1 MAINLKDTLSFKD
14 GIGEGISRSLWKY
27 TEVIGG
33 HGLHK
38 NPVTGI
44 SELDEIVFGPD
55 HNTVTIGGVQYAME
69 QIFGV
74 KGPITIPTLY
84 DELQIGLTN
93 ASYSDLNI
101 EVPLGQVTVP
111 YTKQNRVFLFGIGLT
126 GSAENAIT
134 KYPVDYREKSIQ
146 MTKQAE
152 DGTQLEGI
160 MLPFRYTTADLTE
173 TDQKKY
179 FGKKVT
185 DGYTGYYLKELD
197 TVATIK
203 HLWNTGSSE
212 DEDELA
218 QVTNEEVWTA
228 TRSTPVQT
236 MTELQLKIGEKDIK
250 EFFEITERV
259 DEPRF
264 NTVAL
269 FSGEYDSAQGDYT
282 NVRMFSKLYIPT
294 ENMSLSKD
302 LDIIYRVYGC

>member
-1 MAINLKDTLSFKD
+1 MNVKDRLMFND
-14 GIGEGISRSLWKY
+14 AIGEAISRALWAK

-33 HGLHK
+33 YNYHK
-38 NPVTGI
+38 DEVTGV
-44 SELDEIVFGPD
+44 SMFDEVVFGPC

-84 DELQIGLTN
+84 DELQIGIAN
-93 ASYSDLNI
+93 QSYSGLNI
-101 EVPLGQVTVP
+101 DVPLGQATMP
-111 YTKQNRVFLFGIGLT
+111 YPINNRVFLFGIGLT

-152 DGTQLEGI
+152 DGTQLEGV
-160 MLPFRYTTADLTE
+160 MLPFRYTSSDLTD

-179 FGKKVT
+179 FGKKVSH

-197 TVATIK
+197 TTAVIK
-203 HLWNTGSSE
+203 HLWNTGSD

-228 TRSTPVQT
+228 TRSTPVQS
-236 MTELQLKIGEKDIK
+236 MTELQLKIAEKDIK
-250 EFFEITERV
+250 EFFEITERI

-264 NTVAL
+264 NTIAL
-269 FSGEYDSAQGDYT
+269 FTGEYDASQGDYT